1 MTLARALLYFATE
14 ACLNLVRSWKVN
26 LLAVLTISVS
36 LFVGGL
42 FQLVS
47 GNLAAQLEQWRKET
61 KVIVYLQPATEP
73 THIEVLS
80 EDLRVRSQGWITS
93 LEVIDPETAQ
103 ERFRELFP
111 SLSPLLEGW
120 DEEPL
125 PASIEIGFDAQ
136 RIDAQL
142 FEEWLAETRQRPEV
156 SMVDDDRDWLA
167 QLGTAVLVVRGV
179 GLALALVLL
188 AAAIFTIASV
198 VRLTAYLYQDEID
211 IMRLVGSTEFF
222 IRGPFYAEGL
232 LQGLLGAILA
242 AAGLF
247 SAHRLLAARFAETST
262 WAQLLTQRFLPPSQ
276 VVILI
281 SIGAAAGFFG
291 AIVSLRREK
300 LGATEP

>member
-1 MTLARALLYFATE
+1 MTLSRALVYFVTE
-14 ACLNLVRSWKVN
+14 ACLNLLRSWKVS
-26 LLAVLTISVS
+26 LLAVLTIGVS

-42 FQLVS
+42 FQLAS
-47 GNLAAQLEQWRKET
+47 GNLAAQLEQWRNET
-61 KVIVYLQPATEP
+61 KVIIYLQPGTEP
-73 THIEVLS
+73 ALVEALARQIRATPHTWV
-80 EDLRVRSQGWITS
+80 TS
-93 LEVIDPETAQ
+93 LETIDPTTAQ

-111 SLSPLLEGW
+111 SLSSLVEGW

-125 PASIEIGFDAQ
+125 PASIEIGLDARQ
-136 RIDAQL
+136 LDTRL
-142 FEEWLAETRQRPEV
+142 FESWLAETRQRPEV
-156 SMVDDDRDWLA
+156 SMVDDDRDWIS
-167 QLGTAVLVVRGV
+167 QLETAVLIVRGV

-198 VRLTAYLYQDEID
+198 VRLTAYLYQDEIN

-232 LQGLLGAILA
+232 LQGLLGALSA

-247 SAHRLLAARFAETST
+247 AVHRLLVARFAETST
-262 WAQLLTQRFLPPSQ
+262 WANLLTRRFLSPSQ
-276 VVILI
+276 LFVLI

>member
-1 MTLARALLYFATE
+1 MTLSRALLYFAGE
-14 ACLNLVRSWKVN
+14 ACLNLLRSWKVS
-26 LLAVLTISVS
+26 LLAVLTIGVS

-42 FQLVS
+42 FQLAS
-47 GNLAAQLEQWRKET
+47 GNLAAQLERWRNET
-61 KVIVYLQPATEP
+61 KVIVYLQPG
-73 THIEVLS
+73 IEAAQVEALAQK
-80 EDLRVRSQGWITS
+80 LRASAQTWITS
-93 LEVIDPETAQ
+93 LETIDPETAQ

-111 SLSPLLEGW
+111 SLSPLVEGW

-125 PASIEIGFDAQ
+125 PASIEIGFDA
-136 RIDAQL
+136 RLIDARL
-142 FEEWLAETRQRPEV
+142 FENWLKQTRQQPEV
-156 SMVDDDRDWLA
+156 SMVDDDRDWIN
-167 QLGTAVLVVRGV
+167 QLETAVLIVRGV

-198 VRLTAYLYQDEID
+198 VRLTAYLYQDEIN

-232 LQGLLGAILA
+232 LQGLLGALSA

-247 SAHRLLAARFAETST
+247 AVHRLLVAKFATGST
-262 WAQLLTQRFLPPSQ
+262 WAKLLTQRFLSPSQ
-276 VVILI
+276 LLVLI